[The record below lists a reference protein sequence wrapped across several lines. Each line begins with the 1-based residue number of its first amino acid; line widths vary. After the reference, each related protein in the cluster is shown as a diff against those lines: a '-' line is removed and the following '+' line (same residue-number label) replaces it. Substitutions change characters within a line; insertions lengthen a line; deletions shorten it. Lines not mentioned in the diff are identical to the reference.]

1 MWYGQGMHLADPWG
15 LVSLG
20 KGQGAERV
28 QKLP

>member
-15 LVSLG
+15 RFSFG
-20 KGQGAERV
+20 EGQGAERV